1 MNLSPPSNYIVTIS
15 FGNLKIRE
23 VAQFDFPHEEGLF
36 NCAKEEEYLV
46 EAKSA
51 SDARYQA
58 MIIGAKHVDGSL
70 DTFRVQVR
78 EIFKINPPF

>member
-1 MNLSPPSNYIVTIS
+1 MNNYIVTIS
-15 FGNLKIRE
+15 FGVIKIRE
-23 VAQFDFPHEEGLF
+23 REEFEISYEEGIF
-36 NCAKEEEYLV
+36 DCAKKEEYLV
-46 EAKSA
+46 EAKST